1 MIKKFRRKI
10 ERQLQDK
17 SFEEVLRG
25 STVIFTSRVSET
37 FFTMVTSIF
46 IARVYG
52 AEVVGSLAAIRAV
65 MEIVTIFSLIGTDVS
80 LLKLIPQHRKISDR
94 SAADL
99 YLTAAK
105 LVALSSL
112 AISVALFF
120 GAHVLAEALNKPHLG
135 PFYVMAS
142 YLILPK
148 SLFKL
153 NLEGLRGLK
162 QHGSVAMQNIS
173 LAVVTLTTLVI
184 MTIVMLNKYIPI
196 TSYMITLGIT
206 GLVSSWLVFDAFR
219 KVVNKS
225 KSEGQEQVVKK
236 MSMREILNVSAP
248 MFMTKSAFLVLGYA
262 DTLMITYF
270 MTEADVGYYQVAWK
284 LVMFNKFFKNSITST
299 AAPKMAEL
307 YHGGEMQELERVAKK
322 TTMLMGYTIFPML
335 IGLIIFGKPILGGL
349 YGPEFMAGY
358 AAFMWLCVGQLV
370 TSSVGHVGMFMNMC
384 GKQKL
389 YMNIVMISAAIN
401 LVGNFILIPRVGI
414 VGAAYSNLAS
424 VLFNHIVASIYMKRI
439 FGFTVFYTPLIN
451 KVGSRIPYISHWF
464 TDRMPKNPNAPDE
477 DADGTNDSGKPG
489 GGSHSL
495 GDQPTKPKDE

>member
-1 MIKKFRRKI
+1 LIKKIRRKI
-10 ERQLQDK
+10 DRQLQDN

-65 MEIVTIFSLIGTDVS
+65 MEIVTIFSLVGTDVS
-80 LLKLIPQHRKISDR
+80 LLKLIPQYRKVSDR
-94 SAADL
+94 SAAQV
-99 YLTAAK
+99 YLTAFK
-105 LVALSSL
+105 LIALCSL
-112 AISVALFF
+112 AISVALYF
-120 GAHVLAEALNKPHLG
+120 GAHVLADALNKPHLG
-135 PFYVMAS
+135 PFYVMAA

-148 SLFKL
+148 TLFKL
-153 NLEGLRGLK
+153 NLEGLRGMK

-173 LAVVTLTTLVI
+173 LAVVTLTALVV
-184 MTIVMLNKYIPI
+184 MTIVFLNKYVPV

-206 GLVSSWLVFDAFR
+206 SAVSSWLVYDAFR
-219 KVVNKS
+219 KHIRKDERDGVPVQKIS
-225 KSEGQEQVVKK
+225 LKE
-236 MSMREILNVSAP
+236 MLTISAP

-299 AAPKMAEL
+299 AAPKMSEL
-307 YHGGEMQELERVAKK
+307 YHAGEMGELERVAKK

-335 IGLIIFGKPILGGL
+335 LLLIAFGKPILGGL

-358 AAFMWLCVGQLV
+358 MAFVWLCIGQII
-370 TSSVGHVGMFMNMC
+370 TASVGHVGMFMNMC

-389 YMNIVMISAAIN
+389 YMNIVLISALIN
-401 LVGNFILIPRVGI
+401 LVGNWILIPRIGI

-424 VLFNHIVASIYMKRI
+424 VLFNHIVATIYMKRI
-439 FGFTVFYTPLIN
+439 FGFTVIYTPLLN
-451 KVGSRIPYISHWF
+451 KVANRIPGLKGKFGTS
-464 TDRMPKNPNAPDE
+464 MPKAKKDDRKASE
-477 DADGTNDSGKPG
+477 GSSERQGDDADQTGMD
-489 GGSHSL
+489 
-495 GDQPTKPKDE
+495 D